1 MAIGVPLCRMAQ
13 KHANAPELRA
23 APATA
28 PSMRVLAAAVIVR
41 KITEMLSSSRGEY
54 TGGAKGASGARG
66 ANGAGARGAD
76 GAGARVLAVLEVVGG
91 RLEVARED

>member
-13 KHANAPELRA
+13 KRANAPELRGA
-23 APATA
+23 AATA
-28 PSMRVLAAAVIVR
+28 PSMKVLAAAVIVR

-66 ANGAGARGAD
+66 ANGAGAKGCYRCWCSRAS
-76 GAGARVLAVLEVVGG
+76 GAGARVLAVLV
-91 RLEVARED
+91 LAC